1 MTDPPLTLLVES
13 ADSGV
18 ARQLIRE
25 LDADLLQRYPNQW
38 IHGLHPDDVLD
49 PGLIFVVARAGTRAV
64 GCGALRKLGPGM
76 AEVKRMFIAPGFR
89 GRGYSRMIL
98 TFLESKARSS
108 GYLTLRL
115 ETGKKQP
122 EAIGLYVSAG
132 YREIPSYGE
141 YVGNPFSVCFEKV
154 LQEGTPASHDGHP
167 A

>member
-1 MTDPPLTLLVES
+1 MTDPHLTLSVES
-13 ADSGV
+13 ADSEL

-25 LDADLLQRYPNQW
+25 LDADLLERYPKQW
-38 IHGLHPDDVLD
+38 IHGLHPQDVLD

-89 GRGYSRMIL
+89 GKGYSRSIL

-108 GYLTLRL
+108 GYVTLRL

-141 YVGNPFSVCFEKV
+141 YAGNPFSVCFEKV
-154 LQEGTPASHDGHP
+154 LK
-167 A
+167 